1 MSASKNPNYMK
12 PGLGHVGAYQASSIP
27 FLSSSIDIPAFG
39 EEPVHIEFRRVSKF
53 VIITNT
59 VPGNTKNVPLR
70 FGFSVD
76 GVNGAVENNYG
87 VLNNGESFEADYR
100 VTGVYLISDS
110 ADSGCQAS
118 VLAGLTPIEAS
129 RLPNNWNG
137 EWGVGG

>member
-1 MSASKNPNYMK
+1 MSASQNPNYMK

-39 EEPVHIEFRRVSKF
+39 ADPVHIEFKRVSKF

-59 VPGNTKNVPLR
+59 LSGSSKNVPLR

-76 GVNGAVENNYG
+76 GVNGVVENNYG
-87 VLNNGESFEADYR
+87 ILNNGESFEADYR
-100 VTGVYLISDS
+100 VTGVYLVSDT
-110 ADSGCQAS
+110 ADLPCQAS

>member
-1 MSASKNPNYMK
+1 MSATDNPNYMR
-12 PGLGHVGAYQASSIP
+12 PGLGHVGSYQASSIP
-27 FLSSSIDIPAFG
+27 FLSSSISIPAFG
-39 EEPVHIEFRRVSKF
+39 ADPVHVEFRRVSKF

-59 VPGNTKNVPLR
+59 LSGSATNVPLR

-76 GVNGAVENNYG
+76 GVNGVVENNYG

-110 ADSGCQAS
+110 AGTCQAS
-118 VLAGLTPIEAS
+118 VLAGLTPIESS